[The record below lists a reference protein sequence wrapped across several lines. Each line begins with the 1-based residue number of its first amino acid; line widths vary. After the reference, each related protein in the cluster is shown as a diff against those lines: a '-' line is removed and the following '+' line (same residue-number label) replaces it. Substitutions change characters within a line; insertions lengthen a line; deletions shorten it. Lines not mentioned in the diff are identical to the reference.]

1 MHLFATVRLVFA
13 TLVLLSILWNSV
25 WEAAVADELVI
36 APLVATARR
45 AGLRLLESDHLVLAT
60 DRPARQGDG
69 VEDLPRIFD
78 EAFVS
83 WCAHFSIDP
92 ATRSGW
98 RAFGCCMAQRELF
111 ISIGLLPKE
120 VPAFKNGYCD
130 RNRFWLVDQSSPDY
144 RRHLLLHEGV
154 HAFTSTVR
162 SLNTPPWYTEG
173 IAELLATH
181 RLVDGRF
188 EPTPIPLRKGDV
200 QQLGRIEK
208 IAELRANGGVPL
220 LADVFQ
226 TPANEHHDLTAY
238 AASWAATAML
248 AIHPTYAAMFA
259 AIEAGPLDQEFGVR
273 LQRSR
278 GWSESRAG
286 RDFDA
291 FTDELDYGYD
301 FSRSAIDWSLGKPL
315 ASPQRIVVDSS
326 RGWQNSGWSVAKGES
341 CSLAVSGRCTIGV
354 LPASAAA
361 EIDATG
367 TKDAL
372 ALESEAAGISLRW
385 YRGRPLGRLLVAQW
399 ALLPGGE
406 ASHRGFVVVA
416 TGEDR
421 TLTASADGVLYFKV
435 NDAPGELAENSG
447 TLSVAIAPVPRST
460 PGD

>member
-1 MHLFATVRLVFA
+1 MRALATVRLVFA
-13 TLVLLSILWNSV
+13 TLFVLSVLWSS
-25 WEAAVADELVI
+25 AISSAVADEVAI
-36 APLVATARR
+36 APLIATARR

-78 EAFVS
+78 QAFAS
-83 WCAHFSIDP
+83 WCVHFAIPP

-98 RAFGCCMAQRELF
+98 RAFGCLMAQRDRF
-111 ISIGLLPKE
+111 IAIGLLPKE
-120 VPAFKNGYCD
+120 FPAFKNGYCD
-130 RNRFWLVDQSSPDY
+130 RNRFWLVDQPSPDY

-188 EPTPIPLRKGDV
+188 EPTPIPLRAGDV

-208 IAELRANGGVPL
+208 IGELRAKGGVPSL
-220 LADVFQ
+220 EDVFQ
-226 TPANEHHDLTAY
+226 TPANEHHDLAAY

-248 AIHPTYAAMFA
+248 AIHPAYAAMFA
-259 AIEAGPLDQEFGVR
+259 AVEAGPLDQEFKVR

-278 GWSESRAG
+278 GWSDSRAG

-291 FTDELDYGYD
+291 FADELDYGYD
-301 FSRSAIDWSLGKPL
+301 FSRSAIDWSPGQPL
-315 ASPQRIVVDSS
+315 ASTQQIVVDASK
-326 RGWQNSGWSVAKGES
+326 GWQNSGWSVAQGES
-341 CSLAVSGRCTIGV
+341 YSLTASGRCTIGV
-354 LPASAAA
+354 LPPSSVAGL
-361 EIDATG
+361 DATG
-367 TKDAL
+367 AL
-372 ALESEAAGISLRW
+372 GIESEAAGISLRW

-399 ALLPGGE
+399 GQVPGGE
-406 ASHRGFVVVA
+406 ASRRGFVVVA

-421 TLTASADGVLYFKV
+421 RWTASADGVVYFKV

-447 TLSVAIAPVPRST
+447 TLSVAIAPVPRAT
-460 PGD
+460 ARD